1 MITFIVLVSIGWII
15 SLGTA
20 IKGMI
25 VGWIDKDKHGFY
37 DSFKLL
43 VLSIPGG
50 FVIGWIL
57 LGAYVKMDLIDKRFN
72 DDDKPERTKG

>member
-1 MITFIVLVSIGWII
+1 MATFIIIATIGWLI
-15 SLGTA
+15 SLITA
-20 IKGMI
+20 VMGLM
-25 VGWIDKDKHGFY
+25 VGWRDKDKHGFY